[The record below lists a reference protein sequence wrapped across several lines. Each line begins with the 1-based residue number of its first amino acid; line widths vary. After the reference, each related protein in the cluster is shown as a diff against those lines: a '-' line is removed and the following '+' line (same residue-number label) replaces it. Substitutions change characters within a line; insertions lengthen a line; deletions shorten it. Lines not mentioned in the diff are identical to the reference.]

1 MTRVLA
7 GKNAGMTMLTR
18 WRHFWQ
24 RLSLTRQLVLL
35 AILPTVV
42 VATAI
47 LLITSVQHLRGLQV
61 LLQANAQTLAYQLA
75 AAAES
80 PLTSRN
86 RRELLQLART
96 GISQADTL
104 RVKIWSGEGELL
116 AGAEHQN
123 AASTRDVLQ
132 VSAPVGSATADAAP
146 GQVTVEVDLGALHR
160 AQIRGWRNVLL
171 ILGIGLLAVLG
182 AGAWAAGR
190 IVAPVR
196 HLGQAMEQLGAGES
210 VTVPETG
217 GAEIGQLQRGF
228 NRTAL
233 KLSEHHEEMQARI
246 RDATAELAQKNRQ
259 LQGINQARVRLLA
272 AASHDLRQPL
282 HALALFSE
290 GLLRDE
296 SDPQRRQ
303 RLTRMQECV
312 TQLDQMF
319 SELLDFTR
327 LNTGTSRPR
336 HEDFALDTVFRD
348 INSTFGPVAEEQ
360 QLRLIIRPTP
370 LWARSDPIMLKRII
384 ANLVSNALRN
394 TDTGGV
400 LLAARRRGATAQI
413 EIMDTGVGMAA
424 EHLDHIFE
432 EFYRIEQTGR
442 TPSHGPGLGLGLAT
456 VKRLSRLLRIRLQLR
471 STVGR
476 GTHVRLRIPLAQP
489 AMALP
494 APAKPDTR
502 SPIRRL
508 RVLAVDDEALIL
520 AGLQDAL
527 SPWDC
532 QFLAA
537 RSTADALPQLDALDG
552 PLDVVLCD
560 LNLGAGESGLDVAAQ
575 LVRHAHGMHTGTVRL
590 VITAEADPSQLQAAR
605 DQGYGILHKPVAPAR
620 LRQVIVEMLDATA
633 PDPRTAIP
641 CAAGRASG
649 ETAAGSEVT
658 AGLPSAGAQAIGELR
673 PRPHA

>member
-1 MTRVLA
+1 
-7 GKNAGMTMLTR
+7 MTMLTP
-18 WRHFWQ
+18 WRHSWQ

-47 LLITSVQHLRGLQV
+47 LLITTVQHLRGLQV
-61 LLQANAQTLAYQLA
+61 LLRANAQTLAYQLA

-80 PLTSRN
+80 PLASRN

-116 AGAEHQN
+116 AGAEHQD
-123 AASTRDVLQ
+123 AARTQDVLQ
-132 VSAPVGSATADAAP
+132 VSAPVGSSTADTAP

-171 ILGIGLLAVLG
+171 ILGIGLLAVVG
-182 AGAWAAGR
+182 AGTWAAGR

-196 HLGQAMEQLGAGES
+196 RLGQAMERLGAGES

-233 KLSEHHEEMQARI
+233 KLGEHHQEMQARI

-296 SDPQRRQ
+296 GDPQRRR
-303 RLTRMQECV
+303 RLARMQECV

-327 LNTGTSRPR
+327 LNTGTSKPR
-336 HEDFALDTVFRD
+336 HGDFALDAVFRD

-360 QLRLIIRPTP
+360 QLRLVIRPTP
-370 LWARSDPIMLKRII
+370 LWVRSDPTMLKRII

-413 EIMDTGVGMAA
+413 EIVDTGVGMAP
-424 EHLDHIFE
+424 EHLEHIFE

-442 TPSHGPGLGLGLAT
+442 TPARGPGLGLGLAT

-476 GTHVRLRIPLAQP
+476 GTHLRLRVPLAQP
-489 AMALP
+489 AATPP
-494 APAKPDTR
+494 APSMPVTR
-502 SPIRRL
+502 SPTRRL

-520 AGLQDAL
+520 AGLQEAL
-527 SPWDC
+527 APWNC

-537 RSTADALPQLDALDG
+537 RSATEALQQLDALDG

-560 LNLGAGESGLDVAAQ
+560 LNLGAGESGLDVAAH
-575 LVRHAHGMHTGTVRL
+575 LARHARGMHAGTARL
-590 VITAEADPSQLQAAR
+590 VITAEVDPRLLQAAH
-605 DQGYGILHKPVAPAR
+605 DQGYRILHKPVTPAR
-620 LRQVIVEMLDATA
+620 LRQAIAEMLAT
-633 PDPRTAIP
+633 PPPGRRTAQQ
-641 CAAGRASG
+641 AAADRANTG
-649 ETAAGSEVT
+649 AAAGSEVT
-658 AGLPSAGAQAIGELR
+658 AGLPPAGTQAIGELR